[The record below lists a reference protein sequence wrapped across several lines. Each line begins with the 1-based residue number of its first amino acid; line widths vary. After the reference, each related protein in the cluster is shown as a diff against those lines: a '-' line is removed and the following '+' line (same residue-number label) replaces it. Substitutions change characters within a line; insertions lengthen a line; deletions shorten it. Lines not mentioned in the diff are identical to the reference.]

1 MRAETMPA
9 PAGRPRSATIRCA
22 GLALAAWASFGI
34 PASAAD
40 PDVLWQIVSQKCVP
54 NQQQRHEPAPCEKVD
69 LTRGVE
75 RGHAVLKD
83 IDGDTQFLLIPTARV
98 PGIESPALL
107 MPDAPNYWAPAW
119 AARRYVLARA
129 HRRLPRDAIGLAI
142 NSAKGRS
149 QNQLH
154 IHVDCVRP
162 DLRRYLARH
171 SAGLSPRWSPLG
183 VAFDGHRYLA
193 RRLDSGDLRG
203 TDPFRV
209 LARDQAAARA
219 DMGNWTLVAVGTKP
233 RGFVLLAGH
242 VDPATHDDAS
252 GDELLDHSCALA
264 HSAAGGR

>member
-9 PAGRPRSATIRCA
+9 PAGRRSSATIRCA
-22 GLALAAWASFGI
+22 VLALATWPIFGNS
-34 PASAAD
+34 ASAAD

-129 HRRLPRDAIGLAI
+129 HRRLPRDAIGLAV

-171 SAGLSPRWSPLG
+171 SAGLSRRWSPLG
-183 VAFDGHRYLA
+183 VAFDGHRYLV

-209 LARDQAAARA
+209 LARDQTAARA
-219 DMGNWTLVAVGTKP
+219 DMGNWTLVAVGAKP

-264 HSAAGGR
+264 RSPASGR

>member
-9 PAGRPRSATIRCA
+9 PAGRPRSAPIRCA
-22 GLALAAWASFGI
+22 VLALAAWAAFGI

-54 NQQQRHEPAPCEKVD
+54 NQQQHHNPSPCQKVD

-98 PGIESPALL
+98 SGIESPALL

-129 HRRLPRDAIGLAI
+129 HRRLPRDAIGLAV

-183 VAFDGHRYLA
+183 VAFDGRRYLA
-193 RRLDSGDLRG
+193 RRLDSRHFHAVDLF
-203 TDPFRV
+203 TL
-209 LARDQAAARA
+209 LAPHQPAARPPIR
-219 DMGNWTLVAVGTKP
+219 NST
-233 RGFVLLAGH
+233 LLA
-242 VDPATHDDAS
+242 
-252 GDELLDHSCALA
+252 
-264 HSAAGGR
+264 

>member
-9 PAGRPRSATIRCA
+9 LAGRPRSATIRCA
-22 GLALAAWASFGI
+22 GLALAVWASFGI

-54 NQQQRHEPAPCEKVD
+54 NQQQRHAPAPCEKVD

-75 RGHAVLKD
+75 RGFAVLKD

-107 MPDAPNYWAPAW
+107 MPDAPNYWTPAW
-119 AARRYVLARA
+119 AARRNVLARA
-129 HRRLPRDAIGLAI
+129 HRGLPRDAIGLAV

-171 SAGLSPRWSPLG
+171 PVRLARRWSPLD
-183 VAFDGHRYLA
+183 VAFDGHHYLA
-193 RRLDSGDLRG
+193 RRLDSRDLHG
-203 TDPFRV
+203 VDPFKV
-209 LARDQAAARA
+209 LARDNPAARA
-219 DMGNWTLVAVGTKP
+219 DMGNWTLVAVGAKQG
-233 RGFVLLAGH
+233 GFVLLAGH

-264 HSAAGGR
+264 RSPAGGR

>member
-1 MRAETMPA
+1 M
-9 PAGRPRSATIRCA
+9 
-22 GLALAAWASFGI
+22 
-34 PASAAD
+34 
-40 PDVLWQIVSQKCVP
+40 WQIVSQKCVP

-129 HRRLPRDAIGLAI
+129 HRRLPRDAIGLAV

-193 RRLDSGDLRG
+193 RRLDSRDLHGVDLFRVLRDLHG
-203 TDPFRV
+203 VDLFRV

-219 DMGNWTLVAVGTKP
+219 DMGNWTLVAVGAKQG
-233 RGFVLLAGH
+233 GFVLLAGH

-264 HSAAGGR
+264 RSPAGGR

>member
-1 MRAETMPA
+1 MRAETMPV
-9 PAGRPRSATIRCA
+9 PAGRPSSATIRCA
-22 GLALAAWASFGI
+22 GLALAAWAAFGI

-54 NQQQRHEPAPCEKVD
+54 NQQQHHNPSPCQKVD

-75 RGHAVLKD
+75 RGFAVLKD

-98 PGIESPALL
+98 SGIESPALL

-119 AARRYVLARA
+119 TARRYVLARA
-129 HRRLPRDAIGLAI
+129 HRRLPRDAIGLAV
-142 NSAKGRS
+142 NSMKGRS

-171 SAGLSPRWSPLG
+171 SVRLSRRWSPLG

-193 RRLDSGDLRG
+193 RRLDSGDLHG
-203 TDPFRV
+203 IDPFRV
-209 LARDQAAARA
+209 LARDNPAARA
-219 DMGNWTLVAVGTKP
+219 DMGNWTLVAVGAKP

-242 VDPATHDDAS
+242 VDPATNDHAS

-264 HSAAGGR
+264 RSPALR